1 MPTITQSQD
10 TSARIRELVSLYSDR
25 NANAADLL
33 CDRHPARALAYRVI
47 GTDLE
52 ATDLTYG
59 DLRSA
64 SERFAS
70 ALVELGVSPGDRVAT
85 LMGKSTE
92 YLVTLMAIWRL
103 GAVHVPLFTAFAPSA
118 IALRLSGSAA
128 KVVVCDEDQQAKLAP
143 GADIPADASW
153 QIITTAPDHLALPS
167 AMRFTHLLAAH
178 SPGRPAVALGGDAPL
193 VHIYTSGTTGRP
205 KGVVVPTKA
214 LAGFQAYAEFG
225 LGLRPDDVFWCAAD
239 PGWAYG
245 LYFGI
250 LASLTSG
257 VPSLLLQGGFDAQA
271 TYEVLSRYKVS
282 NFAAAPTVYR
292 SLRSATVSVPRGLKL
307 RCASSAGEPLTPEV
321 NEWAV
326 GALGVAVHDH
336 YGQTE
341 AGMLINNH
349 HHPAL
354 KRPLKAGSMG
364 APMPG
369 WAALVL
375 RQQEDVL
382 APDGELGRVAIDIS
396 QSPLAWFTGYLN
408 DPEKS
413 AEKFAGG
420 GRWYLTGD
428 AGRKDEDGY
437 FHFSSRDDDVIIMAG
452 YRIGP
457 FEVESVLATHSAVS
471 ECAVIAVPD
480 DIRGEVLETFV
491 VLRSGAAPSV
501 EMVQDL
507 QQWVKSRY
515 AAHAYPRAVHFV
527 ESLPKT
533 PSGKVQRFIL
543 RQRRRDE
550 LVASKPNI
558 DAR

>member
-1 MPTITQSQD
+1 VSTTTQND
-10 TSARIRELVSLYSDR
+10 LLDRVRELVSLYGDKGAS
-25 NANAADLL
+25 AAYFL
-33 CDRHPARALAYRVI
+33 CDRHPPAALAYRVV
-47 GTDLE
+47 GADLE
-52 ATDLTYG
+52 TTDLTYG
-59 DLRSA
+59 GLRTA
-64 SERFAS
+64 SERLAA
-70 ALVELGVSPGDRVAT
+70 ALANLGVAPGDRVAT

-118 IALRLSGSAA
+118 IALRLMGSAT
-128 KVVVCDEDQQAKLAP
+128 KVIVCDESQQAKLAP
-143 GADIPADASW
+143 SVDIPADAPW
-153 QIITTAPDHLALPS
+153 QIISTASDHLAPPTAL
-167 AMRFTHLLAAH
+167 RFAKLVAAN
-178 SPGRPAVALGGDAPL
+178 SPGLPAVSLGGDAPL
-193 VHIYTSGTTGRP
+193 IHIYTSGTTGRP
-205 KGVVVPTKA
+205 KGVVVPIKA

-225 LGLRPDDVFWCAAD
+225 LGLHADDFFWCAAD

-245 LYFGI
+245 LYFGV
-250 LASLTSG
+250 LASFTTG
-257 VPSLLLQGGFDAQA
+257 IPSLMLQGGFDAQA
-271 TYEVLSRYKVS
+271 TYEVLSRDRIT

-292 SLRSATVSVPRGLKL
+292 SLRTARVAAPRGLKL

-326 GALGVAVHDH
+326 GALGVPVHDH

-364 APMPG
+364 VPMPG
-369 WAALVL
+369 WSALVL
-375 RQQEDVL
+375 RQEEDTP
-382 APDGELGRVAIDIS
+382 AQDGELGRVAIDVS
-396 QSPLAWFTGYLN
+396 QSPLAWFAGYLN

-413 AEKFAGG
+413 AEKFAGA

-428 AGRKDEDGY
+428 VGRKDEDGY

-480 DIRGEVLETFV
+480 DIRGEVLEAFV
-491 VLRSGAAPSV
+491 VLCPGATPSTDT
-501 EMVQDL
+501 VQDL
-507 QQWVKSRY
+507 QRWVKSRY
-515 AAHAYPRAVHFV
+515 AAHAYPRSIHFV

-543 RQRRRDE
+543 RQKRRDE
-550 LVASKPNI
+550 LAALKSNV

>member
-1 MPTITQSQD
+1 M
-10 TSARIRELVSLYSDR
+10 
-25 NANAADLL
+25 
-33 CDRHPARALAYRVI
+33 
-47 GTDLE
+47 
-52 ATDLTYG
+52 
-59 DLRSA
+59 
-64 SERFAS
+64 
-70 ALVELGVSPGDRVAT
+70 GVSPGDRVAT

-118 IALRLSGSAA
+118 IALRLAGSAA
-128 KVVVCDEDQQAKLAP
+128 KIVVCDENQQAKLAP
-143 GADIPADASW
+143 SANIAADAPW
-153 QIITTAPDHLALPS
+153 QIITTAPDHLAPPTAL
-167 AMRFTHLLAAH
+167 RFAQLLAAH
-178 SPGRPAVALGGDAPL
+178 RPGRPAASLGGNAPL
-193 VHIYTSGTTGRP
+193 IHIYTSGTTGRP
-205 KGVVVPTKA
+205 KGVVVPIKA

-225 LGLRPDDVFWCAAD
+225 LGLRSDDLFWCAAD

-245 LYFGI
+245 LYFGV
-250 LASLTSG
+250 LASFTTG
-257 VPSLLLQGGFDAQA
+257 IPSLLLQGGFDAEA
-271 TYEVLSRYKVS
+271 TYEVLSRTKIT

-292 SLRSATVSVPRGLKL
+292 SLRTAQVSAPRNLKL

-326 GALGVAVHDH
+326 GALGVAIHDH

-341 AGMLINNH
+341 AGMLLNNH

-354 KRPLKAGSMG
+354 KKPLKAGSMG
-364 APMPG
+364 MSMPG
-369 WAALVL
+369 WATLVL
-375 RQQEDVL
+375 RQHEDTP
-382 APDGELGRVAIDIS
+382 APNGELGRIAVEVS

-413 AEKFAGG
+413 AEKFAGE

-428 AGRKDEDGY
+428 VGWKDEDGY

-480 DIRGEVLETFV
+480 DIRGEVLEAFV
-491 VLRSGAAPSV
+491 VLRSGVTPSLDA
-501 EMVQDL
+501 VQDL
-507 QQWVKSRY
+507 QHWVKSRY
-515 AAHAYPRAVHFV
+515 AAHAYPRSVHFV
-527 ESLPKT
+527 QSLPKT

-543 RQRRRDE
+543 RQQRRDE
-550 LVASKPNI
+550 LAALKRMTVVRS
-558 DAR
+558 